1 MQLNSLTDVLY
12 HELKDLYS
20 AEKQLVE
27 ALPKM
32 TEAAQAAE
40 LKRAF
45 EEHLR
50 LTEEHRERL
59 ERVGQQ
65 LGVDLS
71 GETCEAMK
79 GLIKESEK
87 LIREAQPSDARDAAL
102 IAAAQRV
109 EHYEMAAYGAART
122 YARTLGHADVASTLQ
137 KTLDEEGDAD
147 KVLTKLAEARINQ
160 EAASG

>member
-1 MQLNSLTDVLY
+1 MQLNSLKDVLH

-32 TEAAQAAE
+32 AQAAQDGK
-40 LKRAF
+40 LKQAF
-45 EEHLR
+45 EDHLR
-50 LTEEHRERL
+50 LTEEHCRRL

-65 LGVDLS
+65 LGLDLS

-79 GLIKESEK
+79 GLIKEGEK
-87 LIREAQPSDARDAAL
+87 LVREAQPSDPRDAAL

-122 YARTLGHADVASTLQ
+122 YAKTLGHADAASTLQ
-137 KTLDEEGDAD
+137 KTLDEEGDTD
-147 KVLTKLAEARINQ
+147 KALTKLAEARVNE
-160 EAASG
+160 EAMRS